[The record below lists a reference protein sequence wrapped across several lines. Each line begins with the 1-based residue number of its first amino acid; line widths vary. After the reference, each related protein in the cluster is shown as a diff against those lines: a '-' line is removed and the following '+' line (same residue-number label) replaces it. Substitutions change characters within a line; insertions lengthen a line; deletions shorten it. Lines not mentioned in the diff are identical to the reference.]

1 MKVSSAFVLTLLT
14 GALAA
19 PSIVPD
25 PDFEKRDVDAAA
37 REFDDSAIADAVQ
50 ARQVDT
56 TVTLD
61 QRDEDVEMVARAPG
75 NAQGANAQGANKQ
88 GANKQGANKQGAN
101 KQGANKQGANKQG
114 ANKQGANKQGANKQ
128 GANKQG
134 ANKQGANK
142 QDANKAGQNDA
153 SDAAEAAKP
162 RVTSSFDAPGVV
174 L

>member
-19 PSIVPD
+19 PSIVSD

-37 REFDDSAIADAVQ
+37 REFNDAVIADAVE

-61 QRDEDVEMVARAPG
+61 QRDEDAEMVARAPG
-75 NAQGANAQGANKQ
+75 NGGNANAQGANKQ

-101 KQGANKQGANKQG
+101 KQGAKKKAGKKGAKKNKGAKNNGANNNA
-114 ANKQGANKQGANKQ
+114 ANNNAAKNAA
-128 GANKQG
+128 
-134 ANKQGANK
+134 
-142 QDANKAGQNDA
+142 QNDA
-153 SDAAEAAKP
+153 ASKSAEAAKA

>member
-37 REFDDSAIADAVQ
+37 REFHDSVIADAVE

-75 NAQGANAQGANKQ
+75 NAQGANKKGANKQGAKKQGAKKQGAKKQ
-88 GANKQGANKQGAN
+88 GANKQGANQAGQKNNGAN
-101 KQGANKQGANKQG
+101 NA
-114 ANKQGANKQGANKQ
+114 
-128 GANKQG
+128 
-134 ANKQGANK
+134 K
-142 QDANKAGQNDA
+142 QDAA
-153 SDAAEAAKP
+153 SESAEAAKP

>member
-37 REFDDSAIADAVQ
+37 REFHDSVIADAVE

-75 NAQGANAQGANKQ
+75 NAQGANKKGANKQGAKKQGAKKQGAKKQGAKKQ
-88 GANKQGANKQGAN
+88 GANKQGANQAGQKNNGAN
-101 KQGANKQGANKQG
+101 NA
-114 ANKQGANKQGANKQ
+114 
-128 GANKQG
+128 
-134 ANKQGANK
+134 K
-142 QDANKAGQNDA
+142 QDAA
-153 SDAAEAAKP
+153 SESAEAAKP

>member
-37 REFDDSAIADAVQ
+37 REFHDSVIADAVE

-75 NAQGANAQGANKQ
+75 NAQGANKKGANKKGAKKQGAKKQGAKKQGAKKQGAKKQ
-88 GANKQGANKQGAN
+88 GANQAGQKNNGANNA
-101 KQGANKQGANKQG
+101 
-114 ANKQGANKQGANKQ
+114 
-128 GANKQG
+128 
-134 ANKQGANK
+134 K
-142 QDANKAGQNDA
+142 QDAA
-153 SDAAEAAKP
+153 SESAEAAKP

>member
-19 PSIVPD
+19 PSIVSD

-37 REFDDSAIADAVQ
+37 REFKDAAIADAVE

-61 QRDEDVEMVARAPG
+61 QRDEDAEMVARAPG
-75 NAQGANAQGANKQ
+75 NGGNANAQGAKNQAGKKKGGNANAQ
-88 GANKQGANKQGAN
+88 GAKNQAGKKKGGNANAQGAKNQAGK
-101 KQGANKQGANKQG
+101 
-114 ANKQGANKQGANKQ
+114 
-128 GANKQG
+128 
-134 ANKQGANK
+134 
-142 QDANKAGQNDA
+142 KAGKNNAA
-153 SDAAEAAKP
+153 SKSAEAA

>member
-37 REFDDSAIADAVQ
+37 REFHDSVIADAVE

-75 NAQGANAQGANKQ
+75 NAQGANKQGAKKQGAKKQGAKKQGAKKQGAKKQ
-88 GANKQGANKQGAN
+88 GANQAGQKNNGANNA
-101 KQGANKQGANKQG
+101 
-114 ANKQGANKQGANKQ
+114 
-128 GANKQG
+128 
-134 ANKQGANK
+134 K
-142 QDANKAGQNDA
+142 QDAA
-153 SDAAEAAKP
+153 SESAEAAKP